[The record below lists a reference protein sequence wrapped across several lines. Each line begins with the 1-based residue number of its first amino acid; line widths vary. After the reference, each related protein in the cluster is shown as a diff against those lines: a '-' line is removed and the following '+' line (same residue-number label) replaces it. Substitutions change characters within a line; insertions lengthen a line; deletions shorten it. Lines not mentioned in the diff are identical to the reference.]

1 MNQLIKNGTHVYALI
16 RESSIFRI
24 APSPLL
30 TIVKCNLDKLSEVR
44 DYFETDI
51 DVFYHLAWSGVNGPT
66 RLDYG
71 LQIKN
76 IFSSLKCLEFAEEL
90 GCKKFISTGTISE
103 NLIDQLQQ
111 LDNINE
117 NLLYGL
123 AKMTTY
129 NMLKI
134 TSNKLKIDM
143 VWAQLANV
151 YGPNDSTGNLISYT
165 ISKLNK
171 NELAEF
177 TSGELE
183 FDFVYIDDVIEAL
196 ILLGDKF
203 TNLNK
208 YFIGSG
214 KPRLLKDFL
223 ISVGKIMNKEHL
235 IGLGLK
241 HDSFLKYDLSWFK
254 IDNFKE
260 ETGFNP
266 ISTFEQNIRK
276 LVNTT

>member
-1 MNQLIKNGTHVYALI
+1 
-16 RESSIFRI
+16 
-24 APSPLL
+24 
-30 TIVKCNLDKLSEVR
+30 
-44 DYFETDI
+44 
-51 DVFYHLAWSGVNGPT
+51 
-66 RLDYG
+66 
-71 LQIKN
+71 
-76 IFSSLKCLEFAEEL
+76 
-90 GCKKFISTGTISE
+90 
-103 NLIDQLQQ
+103 
-111 LDNINE
+111 
-117 NLLYGL
+117 
-123 AKMTTY
+123 
-129 NMLKI
+129 
-134 TSNKLKIDM
+134 M
-143 VWAQLANV
+143 VWAQFANV